1 MQVLRWMRAV
11 GDTVFAAGIV
21 ALAWF
26 VIGLATGW
34 SIRKE
39 DEPSDLGGRHIEPAR
54 ERELV
59 NN

>member
-1 MQVLRWMRAV
+1 VRTLGTGRTSGSRC
-11 GDTVFAAGIV
+11 GIV

-39 DEPSDLGGRHIEPAR
+39 EEEASDTRDRLIEPAR
-54 ERELV
+54 DREFV